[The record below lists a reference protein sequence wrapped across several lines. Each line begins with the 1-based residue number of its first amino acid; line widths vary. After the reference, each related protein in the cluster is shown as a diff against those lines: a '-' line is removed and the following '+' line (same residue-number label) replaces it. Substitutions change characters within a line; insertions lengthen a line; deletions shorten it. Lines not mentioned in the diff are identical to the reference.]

1 MSYYSFEGCGD
12 MAIDYYNA
20 NTGVTSRLATGVL
33 LTFMITGTLTSGRL
47 KQANDRLNTSSSTI
61 DSTMCDSYYRRYF
74 DPDTDPGEW
83 TYARAELIRCSS
95 LIRGSYLY
103 ETYFKNGHIG
113 DKIIWY
119 NKNNTAYKL
128 SLEYRGPETVSGYT
142 YYKGRMR
149 IEVPGLSP
157 YYTNEIAIAGFD
169 NYNRQ
174 REFVWGFVA
183 DRANGYACPYYSAI
197 TLDWDSESGTH
208 GKYGSAT
215 ITNLY
220 SIINGSKN
228 EYNNRY
234 RYFMYGIFAGEM
246 PTPPE
251 PSDDPYPSDN
261 YGPGENQ
268 GGDGSYDDTSDTI
281 AVPSNPTLQVTT
293 SGMVTI
299 FTPDLSQI
307 QNLATK
313 LIDPNFF
320 QALGNTFASLDE
332 VILGLHIVPLTVPY
346 TGPTTALSINLLG
359 IAYRVAAELYKASA
373 QILDVD
379 CGTLIVSEFWG
390 NCLDYNPYTK
400 ITIFLPF
407 IGYIDIDADD
417 VMGKTV
423 GVKYKVD
430 IATGACIAFIT
441 ADGSVMYQY
450 AGNCALTIPV
460 SSNDQSSAI
469 QNIVSIATAAVTG
482 GAGIAAAG
490 AAVAEAEGALNA
502 ATGYKEIKAAIS
514 ERDQAKAH
522 YDSVSEKNKGKLA
535 GVSANAVVNSKAQF
549 HHGGSLGASA
559 GFMGIKKPYMIIRRP
574 KQMIPDMYGAF
585 NGYPTNTYVKL
596 DDLIGYTRVSDIRL
610 NIPDATVD
618 EILECERLLKEGVV
632 L

>member
-1 MSYYSFEGCGD
+1 MSYKCLKTARNLYALKNGQLLESGISLDFFLIPSQFSEEMDRCLQANSYSGMKSLG
-12 MAIDYYNA
+12 YYSDARYPSVDNPSILKSYLSTFKTFA
-20 NTGVTSRLATGVL
+20 GASSSLCKSTYLYDL
-33 LTFMITGTLTSGRL
+33 LTTVNDEVIIYSMTTGASYGFGWKYAENYSPLKVLYPVVILNGTKYVGIGSPQTIGIASGNEARVMAWGVMIDPVTKEGNIYIGRVSYHTPEQYYDSG
-47 KQANDRLNTSSSTI
+47 SVI
-61 DSTMCDSYYRRYF
+61 PC
-74 DPDTDPGEW
+74 EV
-83 TYARAELIRCSS
+83 
-95 LIRGSYLY
+95 RG
-103 ETYFKNGHIG
+103 
-113 DKIIWY
+113 
-119 NKNNTAYKL
+119 
-128 SLEYRGPETVSGYT
+128 
-142 YYKGRMR
+142 
-149 IEVPGLSP
+149 
-157 YYTNEIAIAGFD
+157 
-169 NYNRQ
+169 
-174 REFVWGFVA
+174 VA
-183 DRANGYACPYYSAI
+183 DMKLLVKA
-197 TLDWDSESGTH
+197 LFFD
-208 GKYGSAT
+208 
-215 ITNLY
+215 
-220 SIINGSKN
+220 
-228 EYNNRY
+228 
-234 RYFMYGIFAGEM
+234 M
-246 PTPPE
+246 PPE
-251 PSDDPYPSDN
+251 PVEDPYDSDN

-268 GGDGSYDDTSDTI
+268 GGDGNGDDTSDTI
-281 AVPSNPTLQVTT
+281 LVPANPTLQMTS

-299 FTPDLSQI
+299 FTPTLTQI
-307 QNLATK
+307 QDLATK

-320 QALGNTFASLDE
+320 QALGNVFAPLDE
-332 VILGLHIVPLTVPY
+332 VILGLHVVPLAVPY
-346 TGPTTALSINLLG
+346 TGPTSAISINLLG
-359 IAYRVAAELYKASA
+359 IAYRVGTELNKASA

-423 GVKYKVD
+423 GIKYKVD

>member
-1 MSYYSFEGCGD
+1 MSYYSYEGCAD

-20 NTGVTSRLATGVL
+20 TTGVTSRLATGVL
-33 LTFMITGTLTSGRL
+33 LTFMLNGTLTSGRL
-47 KQANDRLNTSSSTI
+47 KQANDNINTSSSSIST
-61 DSTMCDSYYRRYF
+61 TMCSSFYHRSWDQG
-74 DPDTDPGEW
+74 DPGDW
-83 TYARAELIRCSS
+83 TYAKAELIRSSS
-95 LIRGSYLY
+95 LVRGTYLY
-103 ETYFKNGHIG
+103 ETYFKNGNIG

-119 NKNNTAYKL
+119 NKNNASFKM
-128 SLEYRGPETVSGYT
+128 SLEYRGSVTDSGHVYRI
-142 YYKGRMR
+142 GRMR
-149 IEVPGLSP
+149 LEVPGLAS
-157 YYTNEIAIAGFD
+157 YYTGDFAISGVD
-169 NYNRQ
+169 GYNRS

-183 DRANGYACPYYSAI
+183 DYQHGYACPYYA
-197 TLDWDSESGTH
+197 TYTFDYDSETGNYGTN
-208 GKYGSAT
+208 GNCEV
-215 ITNLY
+215 INLY
-220 SIINGSKN
+220 GYVRSNKN
-228 EYNNRY
+228 EYNNIY
-234 RYFMYGIFAGEM
+234 RYFMYQIFAGQL
-246 PTPPE
+246 PE
-251 PSDDPYPSDN
+251 PTEDPYESNN

-268 GGDGSYDDTSDTI
+268 GGEGDHDETSDPI
-281 AVPSNPTLQVTT
+281 AIPSDPTLQITS

-299 FTPDLSQI
+299 FTPDLTQI
-307 QNLATK
+307 QNLATQ

-359 IAYRVAAELYKASA
+359 IAYRVAIGLYKASA
-373 QILDVD
+373 QILSVD
-379 CGTLIVSEFWG
+379 CGTLDVSEYWG

-430 IATGACIAFIT
+430 IATGACVAFIT

-460 SSNDQSSAI
+460 SSSDQSSAI

-502 ATGYKEIKAAIS
+502 ASGYKEIKAAIS

-522 YDSVSEKNKGKLA
+522 YESVTEKNKGKLA

-559 GFMGIKKPYMIIRRP
+559 GFMGIKTPYIIIRRP

-585 NGYPTNTYVKL
+585 NGYPTNTYVQL
-596 DDLIGYTRVSDIRL
+596 GELAGYTRVSDIRL

>member
-1 MSYYSFEGCGD
+1 MSYYSYEGCD
-12 MAIDYYNA
+12 QMAIDYYNA
-20 NTGVTSRLATGVL
+20 NTGVTSRLATGIL
-33 LTFMITGTLTSGRL
+33 LTFMINGTLTSGRL
-47 KQANDRLNTSSSTI
+47 KEANDNLNPSGSTI
-61 DSTMCDSYYRRYF
+61 DTRTCSSFYHRNWDEG
-74 DPDTDPGEW
+74 DPGDW
-83 TYARAELIRCSS
+83 NYAKAEVASCSD
-95 LIRGSYLY
+95 LVRGTYLY
-103 ETYFKNGHIG
+103 ETYFKNGHVG

-119 NKNNTAYKL
+119 NKNNTSFKM
-128 SLEYRGPETVSGYT
+128 SIEFRGSQTVNAHVIRIA
-142 YYKGRMR
+142 RMR
-149 IEVPGLSP
+149 LEIPGLAS
-157 YYTNEIAIAGFD
+157 YYTGDFSISGVD
-169 NYNRQ
+169 GSNRA
-174 REFVWGFVA
+174 REWCWGFVA
-183 DRANGYACPYYSAI
+183 DYQNGYACPYYC
-197 TLDWDSESGTH
+197 TFTFDYDSETGNY
-208 GKYGSAT
+208 GK
-215 ITNLY
+215 
-220 SIINGSKN
+220 NGSCEVTNIYGYINANKN
-228 EYNNRY
+228 QFNNIY
-234 RYFMYGIFAGEM
+234 RYFLYQIFAGQL
-246 PTPPE
+246 PE
-251 PSDDPYPSDN
+251 PVEDPYDSDN

-268 GGDGSYDDTSDTI
+268 GGDGDHDETSDTI
-281 AVPSNPTLQVTT
+281 AVPANPTLQITS
-293 SGMVTI
+293 SGMITI
-299 FTPDLSQI
+299 FTPDLTQI
-307 QNLATK
+307 QDLATK

-441 ADGSVMYQY
+441 ADDSVMYQY